1 MQFILYSIL
10 LFKLMVFKLNDKI
23 TNINNK
29 TTNLNNKVGI
39 NDDMN
44 YGISLKHLKNIIPN

>member
-44 YGISLKHLKNIIPN
+44 YGTSLKHLKNIIPN